1 VSEPAAT
8 CAACRSSL
16 ESPLGCTSCG
26 ALATP
31 EREPTPFE
39 VFGLAP
45 SFSVDGAE
53 LKKRLL
59 RLGRVLHPDYF
70 GGADAA
76 TRALAERNTARLNE
90 ARAVLGDAAAR
101 ADWLVRHLGGPSE
114 NEQREMPKAFLL
126 EVLEWNEA
134 LEAARDSAPG
144 SHERAGLGGL
154 ENELQA
160 QRAAA
165 LNALERLL
173 EPLPTR
179 GAPALREARAHL
191 NALRYLD
198 NTVAQIQALSLPAA
212 R

>member
-1 VSEPAAT
+1 VNGSAAT
-8 CAACRSSL
+8 CPACRSSTA
-16 ESPLGCTSCG
+16 SPLGCTACG
-26 ALATP
+26 ALAAP

-70 GGADAA
+70 GAADAA
-76 TRALAERNTARLNE
+76 TRALAERNTARLNQ
-90 ARAVLGDAAAR
+90 ARDVLGDPAAR

-144 SHERAGLGGL
+144 SRERAGLEGL

-165 LNALERLL
+165 LKALEKLL
-173 EPLPTR
+173 EPLPAR
-179 GAPALREARAHL
+179 GAPALREARAQL

-198 NTVAQIQALSLPAA
+198 NTLAQIQALSLPAA